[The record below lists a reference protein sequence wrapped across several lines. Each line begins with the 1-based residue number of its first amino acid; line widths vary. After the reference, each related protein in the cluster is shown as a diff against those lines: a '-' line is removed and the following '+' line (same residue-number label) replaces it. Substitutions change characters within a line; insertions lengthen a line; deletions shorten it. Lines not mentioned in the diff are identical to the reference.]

1 MAGLDFAIFDADNHY
16 YEAEEAF
23 TRHIDPRMKR
33 RAIEWAMVDGR
44 KTLLVAGKVNR
55 FIPNPTF
62 DPVAKPGCLEQ
73 YYRGHN
79 PKNLSM
85 RELFGQLEPIHRA
98 YRERDERLRVMDAQG
113 IERSF
118 LFPTL
123 GVGME
128 EALRGDPEALCAA
141 FNAWL
146 AEDWGFAWR
155 ERLYGAPM
163 ISLVDPAKAVA
174 ELEWVLARDA
184 RLVCLRAAPVP
195 APDRSRSLGDPLY
208 DPFWARAQEAGV
220 LVAFHGGDHG
230 YNKYADDWGEG
241 GDFRAFAGTPL
252 RGLVSA
258 DRAPFD
264 TFAALICHGVFDRFP
279 GLRMASVEMG
289 SDWVRELLR
298 KLQKSFGQAAG
309 AYREDPV
316 EAFKRHVWVS
326 PFHEED
332 LRGMADLIGV
342 ERMLMGSDFPHAEG
356 IAVPSDYV
364 NELKGFSPRE
374 VRLVMREN
382 ALQLAERRPVR

>member
-1 MAGLDFAIFDADNHY
+1 
-16 YEAEEAF
+16 
-23 TRHIDPRMKR
+23 
-33 RAIEWAMVDGR
+33 
-44 KTLLVAGKVNR
+44 
-55 FIPNPTF
+55 
-62 DPVAKPGCLEQ
+62 
-73 YYRGHN
+73 
-79 PKNLSM
+79 
-85 RELFGQLEPIHRA
+85 
-98 YRERDERLRVMDAQG
+98 
-113 IERSF
+113 
-118 LFPTL
+118 
-123 GVGME
+123 
-128 EALRGDPEALCAA
+128 
-141 FNAWL
+141 
-146 AEDWGFAWR
+146 
-155 ERLYGAPM
+155 
-163 ISLVDPAKAVA
+163 
-174 ELEWVLARDA
+174 
-184 RLVCLRAAPVP
+184 
-195 APDRSRSLGDPLY
+195 
-208 DPFWARAQEAGV
+208 V